1 MNVYKYPFEVDDRV
15 RIEFPIGYKI
25 LLVEH
30 QQRAGDCIWALVD
43 PKAERKTEL
52 FIITGTGQPV
62 PEHVNH
68 IASWQSGP
76 FVWHMWRPEE

>member
-30 QQRAGDCIWALVD
+30 QQRAGDCC
-43 PKAERKTEL
+43 
-52 FIITGTGQPV
+52 GT
-62 PEHVNH
+62 
-68 IASWQSGP
+68 S
-76 FVWHMWRPEE
+76 